1 MLGGAS
7 LALAW
12 PGHRPYRRV
21 LVNFVALYR
30 TWWKDTRGSD
40 WLQTFSCS
48 SKAKIN
54 GLKEL
59 LENKLSLI
67 HISSPRDA

>member
-59 LENKLSLI
+59 
-67 HISSPRDA
+67 